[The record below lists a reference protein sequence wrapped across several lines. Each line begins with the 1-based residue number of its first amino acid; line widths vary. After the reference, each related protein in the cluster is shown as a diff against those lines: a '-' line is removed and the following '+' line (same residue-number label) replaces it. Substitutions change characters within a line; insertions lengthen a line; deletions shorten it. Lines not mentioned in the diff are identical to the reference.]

1 MAAAIWAY
9 WLVVADDS
17 AFRAKAE
24 RATDAEIDSLG
35 EIAYKQGGPTFAPAD
50 GERSLGDRSLELHL
64 SMVAVTAAAQAIDGF
79 YGSLPSSVRAP
90 RRANEVH
97 RRRRPRV
104 ILEALKFGFAIGP
117 MANGWQRELDW
128 LFGLRDRL
136 AHSRMAMEEVVVVR
150 RTRKTVIS
158 SVPLA
163 LELTAISAQR
173 AAVFSRAVVATCV
186 AHPKAATTEWA
197 DFAAKLASATF
208 HG

>member
-1 MAAAIWAY
+1 
-9 WLVVADDS
+9 
-17 AFRAKAE
+17 
-24 RATDAEIDSLG
+24 
-35 EIAYKQGGPTFAPAD
+35 
-50 GERSLGDRSLELHL
+50 
-64 SMVAVTAAAQAIDGF
+64 
-79 YGSLPSSVRAP
+79 
-90 RRANEVH
+90 
-97 RRRRPRV
+97 
-104 ILEALKFGFAIGP
+104 

-150 RTRKTVIS
+150 RTRRTVIS

-163 LELTAISAQR
+163 LELTAISAER

-208 HG
+208 HDGKAEARGASTKASKGGATIDGGRTRPSRATQTEQRT